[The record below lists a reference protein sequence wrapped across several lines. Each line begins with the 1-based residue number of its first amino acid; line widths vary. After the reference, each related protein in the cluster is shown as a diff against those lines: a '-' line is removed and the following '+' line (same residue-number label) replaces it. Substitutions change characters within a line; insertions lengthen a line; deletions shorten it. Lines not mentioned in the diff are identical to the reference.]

1 MLIETGPSLARAST
15 TVSIAHD
22 APGRNACRPIASWP
36 ADGLLDEGRSGRL
49 AAHLQR
55 IRDAGDVS
63 RHAAAAH
70 HDLSSGGGNESHRNL
85 NDKEDPGMG
94 ERIDETKGAI
104 KERVGG
110 LTGNEDMEREGKLE
124 KNEAK
129 AKREAEGVVDEA
141 KGKVQETWGDAT
153 DDPEQQARGKANQ
166 AKGEVERSG

>member
-1 MLIETGPSLARAST
+1 
-15 TVSIAHD
+15 
-22 APGRNACRPIASWP
+22 
-36 ADGLLDEGRSGRL
+36 
-49 AAHLQR
+49 
-55 IRDAGDVS
+55 
-63 RHAAAAH
+63 
-70 HDLSSGGGNESHRNL
+70 
-85 NDKEDPGMG
+85 MG